1 MEAQDLYSTKK
12 ATKKAEVDYICDL
25 CERKTP
31 YKFIIRNREQVSLC
45 PACYKHINPMPE
57 GLIKRSVIRFLVKNV
72 V

>member
-1 MEAQDLYSTKK
+1 MEAQALYSTKK

-25 CERKTP
+25 CQRKTP
-31 YKFIIRNREQVSLC
+31 RESIIQNREQVSLC

-57 GLIKRSVIRFLVKNV
+57 GLIKRSVMRFLAKNV